1 MFTRSVLTA
10 PYKKSDARN
19 SLTSKRKPS
28 GLERLSYRLFL
39 SHGSLGTPGGEGV
52 RQKREVLIVTRPRTA
67 AFTRRKKALDL
78 REQAIRKMALVD
90 ETVGTVAAAL
100 VGKREAVEFR
110 KDDHPQ
116 VRTGEADLLC
126 SLQPVNPRHAEIEE
140 NQIGLVDGCKVYS
153 MQAVTGGPNDLK
165 PSGEFEIVPHGAK
178 RRGGIV
184 GNKNANG
191 FHSLLNR
198 YESMMKE
205 SRGRGN

>member
-1 MFTRSVLTA
+1 MLLLKNLA
-10 PYKKSDARN
+10 LRN
-19 SLTSKRKPS
+19 SLTSKRKPP
-28 GLERLSYRLFL
+28 GLEGLSCRLFL
-39 SHGSLGTPGGEGV
+39 SHGALGTPGGEGV
-52 RQKREVLIVTRPRTA
+52 RQKRELLIVTRPRTA
-67 AFTRRKKALDL
+67 VFTRRKKALDL

-90 ETVGTVAAAL
+90 EAIRAVAAAF

>member
-1 MFTRSVLTA
+1 MLFCHTA
-10 PYKKSDARN
+10 
-19 SLTSKRKPS
+19 LE
-28 GLERLSYRLFL
+28 ERL
-39 SHGSLGTPGGEGV
+39 V
-52 RQKREVLIVTRPRTA
+52 RRAFVKKRELLIVTRPRTA
-67 AFTRRKKALDL
+67 VFTRRKKALDL

-90 ETVGTVAAAL
+90 EAVGTVAAAL
-100 VGKREAVEFR
+100 VGKREAVKFG

-165 PSGEFEIVPHGAK
+165 PSGKFEIVPHGAK
-178 RRGGIV
+178 GRGGIV

-198 YESMMKE
+198 CESMMKE
-205 SRGRGN
+205 SRGRRN

>member
-1 MFTRSVLTA
+1 MFTRSLLIA
-10 PYKKSDARN
+10 PYKKFGEEFSYIEEKTLGPRRPELQVVFVTRRSRN
-19 SLTSKRKPS
+19 AWCGGRSSKRE
-28 GLERLSYRLFL
+28 L
-39 SHGSLGTPGGEGV
+39 
-52 RQKREVLIVTRPRTA
+52 LIVTRPRTA
-67 AFTRRKKALDL
+67 VFTRRKKALDL

-90 ETVGTVAAAL
+90 EAVRAVAAAF
-100 VGKREAVEFR
+100 VGKRETIKFR

>member
-1 MFTRSVLTA
+1 LLLT
-10 PYKKSDARN
+10 KNLARN
-19 SLTSKRKPS
+19 SLTSKRRPS
-28 GLERLSYRLFL
+28 GLEGLSSRLFL
-39 SHGSLGTPGGEGV
+39 SHGALGTPGAEGV
-52 RQKREVLIVTRPRTA
+52 RQKRELLIVTRPRTA
-67 AFTRRKKALDL
+67 VFTRRKKALDL